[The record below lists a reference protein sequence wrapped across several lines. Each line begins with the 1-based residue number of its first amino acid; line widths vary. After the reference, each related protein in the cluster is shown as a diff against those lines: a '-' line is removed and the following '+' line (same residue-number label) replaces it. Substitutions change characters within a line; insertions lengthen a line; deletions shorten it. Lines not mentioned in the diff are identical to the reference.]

1 MIRTRKVFAGD
12 TPSVEFALDVL
23 TFKGSDPSAP
33 SAYLQAALHGG
44 EFPGVAAI
52 HFLVPLLEA
61 AEKAGLI
68 AGNITIVPM
77 ANPIGSS
84 QWLFGDPAGRF
95 DFSSRTN
102 FNREHFSLNDFDTT
116 NLPALDAPIPAHKRL
131 KAELLRLA
139 LPHEIILDLHCDFE
153 SEQYFYAHRD
163 FWPAM
168 KDLAAAL
175 NCAAVLLWHDTADG
189 AFEEVAAYPAL
200 KTGADAPDY
209 KRRAVTTIEFKGLA
223 DVSVE
228 KGQADA
234 KGLFDFLVHRGT
246 ISGTS
251 SVKRDAFTG
260 PAITLDFVEMVYAPI
275 GGMVL
280 FHVNPGD
287 VVQQGDRL
295 VTIVS
300 RPGDLTGD
308 VTLTAPQGGLI
319 LTRREVRSTQRGG
332 DLIKLLG
339 SKPSATA
346 KSGSLEA

>member
-1 MIRTRKVFAGD
+1 MIQSTIKFVGD
-12 TPSVEFALDVL
+12 TPGVEYALDVL
-23 TFKGSDPSAP
+23 AFKGLDPSAP

-61 AEKAGLI
+61 AEQAGKI

-102 FNREHFSLNDFDTT
+102 FNREHFSLDDFDTSS
-116 NLPALDAPIPAHKRL
+116 LPNLDAPIPAHKRL

-153 SEQYFYAHRD
+153 SEQYFYAHGD

-175 NCAAVLLWHDTADG
+175 DCAAVLLWRDTADG

-200 KTGADAPDY
+200 KTGADAPHY
-209 KRRAVTTIEFKGLA
+209 KRRAVTTIEFKGLS
-223 DVSVE
+223 DVSAQ
-228 KGQADA
+228 KGAADA

-246 ISGTS
+246 ITGTS
-251 SVKRDAFTG
+251 HITPDSFSG
-260 PAITLDFVEMVYAPI
+260 PVIPLEFVEMIYAPV

-280 FHVNPGD
+280 FHVNVGAH
-287 VVQQGDRL
+287 VQEGDRL

-300 RPGDLTGD
+300 RPGDHSKD
-308 VTLTAPQGGLI
+308 ITLTAPQSGLI
-319 LTRREVRSTQRGG
+319 LTRREVRATQRGG

>member
-1 MIRTRKVFAGD
+1 MIRTRKAFAGD
-12 TPSVEFALDVL
+12 TPGVEFSLEVL
-23 TFKGSDPSAP
+23 TFQGNDPLAP

-52 HFLVPLLEA
+52 HFLVPLLEV
-61 AEKAGLI
+61 AEKAGKI

-77 ANPIGSS
+77 ANPIGSG

-102 FNREHFSLNDFDTT
+102 FNRDHFSLNDFDTSS
-116 NLPALDAPIPAHKRL
+116 LPALDAPIPAHKRL

-139 LPHEIILDLHCDFE
+139 LHHEIILDLHCDFE
-153 SEQYFYAHRD
+153 SEQYFYAHGD

-168 KDLAAAL
+168 KDLAVAL
-175 NCAAVLLWHDTADG
+175 DCAAVLLWRDTADG

-200 KTGADAPDY
+200 KTGADAPDF
-209 KRRAVTTIEFKGLA
+209 KRRAVTTIEFKGLT
-223 DVSVE
+223 DVSAE
-228 KGQADA
+228 KGAADA

-246 ISGTS
+246 IAGISTL
-251 SVKRDAFTG
+251 KPDTFCG
-260 PAITLDFVEMVYAPI
+260 PAIPLEFVEMIYAPV
-275 GGMVL
+275 GGMIL
-280 FHVNPGD
+280 FHVAPGD
-287 VVQQGDRL
+287 KVLEGDRL

-300 RPGDLTGD
+300 RPGDHTGD
-308 VTLTAPQGGLI
+308 VTLTAPQSGLI

-339 SKPSATA
+339 TKPSATA